1 MNEDRGGVEE
11 EKGVADAEELQL
23 SNLYHS
29 GSLAL
34 KLSPSLV
41 SGLSVSALALKLV
54 IALRVS
60 SPSCTQSRAFPS
72 IVIAGGRR
80 SRSWDWSSLSISV
93 LSRLLCVRHQQSFPF
108 RYLSILQNFPI
119 LNFNKCLKAKG
130 LRPGMQVHA
139 TLLTSGTNMNTF
151 SLSSKLLA
159 VYASRGD
166 LKSARL
172 LFPKIENPNVFAF
185 NWMVLGLAYNGYYD
199 DALWYFR
206 SMLQLGHS
214 GNKFTFP
221 IVLKA
226 CVGLMDLN
234 KGMQNHQDMEALML
248 FWEMLNSGI
257 QPNENVFDNIPNKN
271 AASWNAMIDCYGK
284 YGMIDSSL
292 ELVRKMQE
300 LGLQPN
306 EVTFTS
312 LLSACSHSGSVQK
325 GLEIFR
331 LMKDHYRIEAT
342 LEHYACVVDLF
353 CRSGKIV
360 EANFSR

>member
-1 MNEDRGGVEE
+1 MKNWQFG
-11 EKGVADAEELQL
+11 KLQ
-23 SNLYHS
+23 
-29 GSLAL
+29 
-34 KLSPSLV
+34 
-41 SGLSVSALALKLV
+41 
-54 IALRVS
+54 
-60 SPSCTQSRAFPS
+60 
-72 IVIAGGRR
+72 
-80 SRSWDWSSLSISV
+80 WSSHEFAL
-93 LSRLLCVRHQQSFPF
+93 F
-108 RYLSILQNFPI
+108 LQ
-119 LNFNKCLKAKG
+119 KCLKAKG

-159 VYASRGD
+159 VYASCGD

-234 KGMQNHQDMEALML
+234 KGMQVHAMACEMGCQDDVSVANALIDIYCKCGRVSYACQVFDRMAVRDVASWTSMICGAFGFADRMKKEGLVPDLVAWNALISGFVQNHQDMEALKL

-284 YGMIDSSL
+284 YGMIDSFL